1 MVQQPE
7 SDDEATIETPRFE
20 PVPLPD
26 DEFKDQLAQVI
37 PHLRAFG
44 RSLSGSRDLAD
55 DLVQETLLKAWA
67 ARKRFQAGTNMRAW
81 TFIIL
86 RNLFLSQMRRAR
98 FKGEWDEITASKLLA
113 APASQDRHVELGDMQ
128 RALLHLPQPQREALI
143 LVGAGGFAYEEAA
156 EICGC
161 AVGTIKSRVA
171 RGRVAL
177 EDLLTDGK
185 LPSRRE
191 HETDG
196 SRTALQSIMSEVDEL
211 SRDRDPRECSRIPT
225 GEIGAV
231 ARLSQASR
239 YDGFSRVCA
248 EQSPRTSSSERT
260 SPSIAK
266 AWRRALPT
274 PAWTVGGATFT
285 NRLEEACTMAS
296 ILGLSVFTCLRTRR
310 ERPEFQTLRALNVTD
325 LGCCMNETQSER
337 SG

>member
-1 MVQQPE
+1 MCSNEAYDAAAADE
-7 SDDEATIETPRFE
+7 SDATRPGRESVSEESDHEADVGPRPE
-20 PVPLPD
+20 LVPLPD

-98 FKGEWDEITASKLLA
+98 FKGEWDDVTASKILA

-177 EDLLTDGK
+177 EALLSGGK
-185 LPSRRE
+185 LPSRRQ
-191 HETDG
+191 HKTDPDK
-196 SRTALQSIMSEVDEL
+196 SALQEIMSEVDEL
-211 SRDRDPRECSRIPT
+211 SRDR
-225 GEIGAV
+225 G
-231 ARLSQASR
+231 
-239 YDGFSRVCA
+239 
-248 EQSPRTSSSERT
+248 
-260 SPSIAK
+260 
-266 AWRRALPT
+266 
-274 PAWTVGGATFT
+274 
-285 NRLEEACTMAS
+285 
-296 ILGLSVFTCLRTRR
+296 
-310 ERPEFQTLRALNVTD
+310 
-325 LGCCMNETQSER
+325 
-337 SG
+337 

>member
-1 MVQQPE
+1 MC
-7 SDDEATIETPRFE
+7 SNEAYDRVADGDSAQTGRVPVSHDKEQAEDGGARAETI
-20 PVPLPD
+20 PLPD

-98 FKGEWDEITASKLLA
+98 FKGEWDDVTAAKILA

-177 EDLLTDGK
+177 EALMSGGK
-185 LPSRRE
+185 LPSRRQ
-191 HETDG
+191 HKSDPDK
-196 SRTALQSIMSEVDEL
+196 SALQEIMSEVDEL
-211 SRDRDPRECSRIPT
+211 SRDRE
-225 GEIGAV
+225 
-231 ARLSQASR
+231 
-239 YDGFSRVCA
+239 
-248 EQSPRTSSSERT
+248 
-260 SPSIAK
+260 
-266 AWRRALPT
+266 
-274 PAWTVGGATFT
+274 
-285 NRLEEACTMAS
+285 
-296 ILGLSVFTCLRTRR
+296 
-310 ERPEFQTLRALNVTD
+310 
-325 LGCCMNETQSER
+325 
-337 SG
+337 

>member
-1 MVQQPE
+1 MNSAQVASGPATGWGKVYDE
-7 SDDEATIETPRFE
+7 PDDEALDEVRPE

-26 DEFKDQLAQVI
+26 DEFKEHLAAVI

-98 FKGEWDEITASKLLA
+98 FKGEWDDLTASKILA
-113 APASQDRHVELGDMQ
+113 APASQDRHIELGDMQ
-128 RALLHLPQPQREALI
+128 RALMHLPQPQREALI

-177 EDLLTDGK
+177 EALLSGGK
-185 LPSRRE
+185 LPSRRQ
-191 HETDG
+191 HKTDPNK
-196 SRTALQSIMSEVDEL
+196 SALQTIMGEVDEL
-211 SRDRDPRECSRIPT
+211 SAGSDAIAHHH
-225 GEIGAV
+225 G
-231 ARLSQASR
+231 
-239 YDGFSRVCA
+239 
-248 EQSPRTSSSERT
+248 SE
-260 SPSIAK
+260 S
-266 AWRRALPT
+266 
-274 PAWTVGGATFT
+274 
-285 NRLEEACTMAS
+285 EE
-296 ILGLSVFTCLRTRR
+296 
-310 ERPEFQTLRALNVTD
+310 D
-325 LGCCMNETQSER
+325 
-337 SG
+337 

>member
-1 MVQQPE
+1 MSSVFCGGNVSQPVSVDE
-7 SDDEATIETPRFE
+7 SDDRPD
-20 PVPLPD
+20 PVPWEPLPD

-98 FKGEWDEITASKLLA
+98 FKGEWDEISASKLLA

-177 EDLLTDGK
+177 ENLLTEGK

-191 HETDG
+191 HVTDG
-196 SRTALQSIMSEVDEL
+196 SRTALQSIMGEVDEL
-211 SRDRDPRECSRIPT
+211 SRDRDPR
-225 GEIGAV
+225 
-231 ARLSQASR
+231 
-239 YDGFSRVCA
+239 
-248 EQSPRTSSSERT
+248 
-260 SPSIAK
+260 
-266 AWRRALPT
+266 
-274 PAWTVGGATFT
+274 GGNSAGD
-285 NRLEEACTMAS
+285 EEA
-296 ILGLSVFTCLRTRR
+296 
-310 ERPEFQTLRALNVTD
+310 
-325 LGCCMNETQSER
+325 
-337 SG
+337 

>member
-1 MVQQPE
+1 MIEVDD
-7 SDDEATIETPRFE
+7 DDEDYVVEPRPE

-26 DEFKDQLAQVI
+26 DEFKDQLGQVI

-98 FKGEWDEITASKLLA
+98 FKGEWDDVTASKILA
-113 APASQDRHVELGDMQ
+113 APASQDRHIELGDMQ
-128 RALLHLPQPQREALI
+128 RALMHLPQPQREALI

-177 EDLLTDGK
+177 EALMTGGK
-185 LPSRRE
+185 LPSRRQ
-191 HETDG
+191 HRTDPDK
-196 SRTALQSIMSEVDEL
+196 TALQAIMGEVDEL
-211 SRDRDPRECSRIPT
+211 SRDHESR
-225 GEIGAV
+225 GGDV
-231 ARLSQASR
+231 AL
-239 YDGFSRVCA
+239 
-248 EQSPRTSSSERT
+248 
-260 SPSIAK
+260 
-266 AWRRALPT
+266 
-274 PAWTVGGATFT
+274 
-285 NRLEEACTMAS
+285 
-296 ILGLSVFTCLRTRR
+296 
-310 ERPEFQTLRALNVTD
+310 
-325 LGCCMNETQSER
+325 
-337 SG
+337 